1 MEEKRGGWVGKV
13 LLALLALVLVL
24 SWAKGGKTE
33 TRNGV
38 TIRTE
43 RNDQPDTLQFG
54 NDAERIAGDLKSTLG
69 SGYTFSWTASGYKFS
84 FQARTE
90 SVSGDDL
97 ADLYAADPTGTQD
110 MIDKLNESMKN
121 ANKSTLDRFK
131 ALGYKSPTVVFSMV
145 TSDDMEVCT
154 VTNGKITRSITKDN
168 FKYG

>member
-1 MEEKRGGWVGKV
+1 MEEKRGKWVGKV

-43 RNDQPDTLQFG
+43 RNDQPDTAQFG
-54 NDAERIAGDLKSTLG
+54 DDAERIAGDLKSALG
-69 SGYTFSWTASGYKFS
+69 SGYTFSWTASGYKLTFTVKI
-84 FQARTE
+84 QDL
-90 SVSGDDL
+90 SGDDL
-97 ADLYAADPTGTQD
+97 ADLYA
-110 MIDKLNESMKN
+110 IDAAEAQKIIDDLNESMKS
-121 ANKSTLDRFK
+121 ANSGTLDRFK

>member
-54 NDAERIAGDLKSTLG
+54 NDAERIAGDLKSALG

-97 ADLYAADPTGTQD
+97 ADLYAEDPEGTQD

-131 ALGYKSPTVVFSMV
+131 ALGYSQ
-145 TSDDMEVCT
+145 CT
-154 VTNGKITRSITKDN
+154 VLFTLTASDGMEICTVQNGRITRSITKDN

>member
-54 NDAERIAGDLKSTLG
+54 NDAERIAGDLKSALG
-69 SGYTFSWTASGYKFS
+69 SGYTFSWTARGYKFS

-131 ALGYKSPTVVFSMV
+131 ALGYSQ
-145 TSDDMEVCT
+145 CT
-154 VTNGKITRSITKDN
+154 VLFSLTASDGMEICTVQNGRITRSITKDN

>member
-1 MEEKRGGWVGKV
+1 MEEKRGKWVGKV
-13 LLALLALVLVL
+13 LLALLVLVLVL

-43 RNDQPDTLQFG
+43 RNDQPDTAQFG
-54 NDAERIAGDLKSTLG
+54 DDAERIAGDLKSALG

-110 MIDKLNESMKN
+110 MIDKLNESMQS

-131 ALGYKSPTVVFSMV
+131 VLGYSK
-145 TSDDMEVCT
+145 CT
-154 VTNGKITRSITKDN
+154 VLFTLTASDGMEICTVKNGKITRSITKDN

>member
-43 RNDQPDTLQFG
+43 KNEQPSTAQFG
-54 NDAERIAGDLKSTLG
+54 DDAERIAGDLKSALG
-69 SGYTFSWTASGYKFS
+69 SNYKYSWTASGYKMTFTVKI
-84 FQARTE
+84 QDL
-90 SVSGDDL
+90 SGDDL
-97 ADLYAADPTGTQD
+97 AELYAADPTGTQD

-131 ALGYKSPTVVFSMV
+131 ALGYSQ
-145 TSDDMEVCT
+145 CT
-154 VTNGKITRSITKDN
+154 VLFTLTASDGMEICTVKNGRITRSITKDN